1 MKSNREIRRE
11 AKRILS
17 DGWAGR
23 SLIGGVLL
31 YAVVTELCGAVLAV
45 CGRLDAQTWFDFLAS
60 KLEHARSGLCYTVP
74 SSSAF
79 WRMTGA
85 TAFQQ
90 FIVFLFG
97 AILLYGLSCFSLNA
111 ARNDSRRWL
120 AAAFSGFAR
129 PLEATWLL
137 VLINLRVFLWSL
149 LFLVPGAVAVYRYR
163 LAWYLK
169 CEHGDWSAWR
179 CLGESGRIMRGFKWQ
194 AFRLDVSYLA
204 VATFAWLGIEC
215 AIVAVV
221 GGVSDWWLVSAVVA
235 VAAVAIAVPLV
246 YVLAITMIRF
256 FTARAVFY
264 RAVHARACAHAREN
278 LV

>member
-1 MKSNREIRRE
+1 MSE
-11 AKRILS
+11 
-17 DGWAGR
+17 GWAGR
-23 SLIGGVLL
+23 SFVGGILL
-31 YAVVTELCGAVLAV
+31 YVVVTELCGAVLAA
-45 CGRLDAQTWFDFLAS
+45 CDRMDAQTWFDFLAS

-85 TAFQQ
+85 TAFRQ
-90 FIVFLFG
+90 FILFLFG
-97 AILLYGLSCFSLNA
+97 AILMYGLSRLFLKA
-111 ARNDSRRWL
+111 ARNDPRRWF
-120 AAAFSGFAR
+120 AATFSGFAR

-149 LFLVPGAVAVYRYR
+149 LLLVPGAVAVYRYR

-169 CEHGDWSAWR
+169 CEHGDWSAWK

-204 VATFAWLGIEC
+204 VAFFAWLGVEG

-221 GGVSDWWLVSAVVA
+221 GGVSAWWPVSAVVA
-235 VAAVAIAVPLV
+235 FVAVAIAAPLV
-246 YVLAITMIRF
+246 CVLVLTMIKF

-264 RAVHARACAHAREN
+264 RELHALGGEN

>member
-11 AKRILS
+11 AKRILF

-23 SLIGGVLL
+23 SFIGGVLL
-31 YAVVTELCGAVLAV
+31 YAVVTELSGAVLAA

-60 KLEHARSGLCYTVP
+60 KLEYARRGLCYTIP

-90 FIVFLFG
+90 FIVLLFE
-97 AILLYGLSCFSLNA
+97 AILVYGLSRLFLTA
-111 ARNDSRRWL
+111 VRNDSRRWL

-137 VLINLRVFLWSL
+137 VLISLRVFLWSL
-149 LFLVPGAVAVYRYR
+149 LLLVPGVVAVYRYR

-194 AFRLDVSYLA
+194 AFRLDLSYLA
-204 VATFAWLGIEC
+204 VASFAWLGIEC

-235 VAAVAIAVPLV
+235 VAGVAIAVPLV
-246 YVLAITMIRF
+246 FVLVITMIKF

-264 RAVHARACAHAREN
+264 RELHALGGEN